1 MLLLEDAHVDQ
12 EDQDRRYSSMQLQ
25 HVCVCL
31 SVCLCLCVCVCMWRE
46 LCVMGL
52 VILCDEVI

>member
-31 SVCLCLCVCVCMWRE
+31 SVCLCVCVCVCVYVER
-46 LCVMGL
+46 V
-52 VILCDEVI
+52 LCDGVGDFM